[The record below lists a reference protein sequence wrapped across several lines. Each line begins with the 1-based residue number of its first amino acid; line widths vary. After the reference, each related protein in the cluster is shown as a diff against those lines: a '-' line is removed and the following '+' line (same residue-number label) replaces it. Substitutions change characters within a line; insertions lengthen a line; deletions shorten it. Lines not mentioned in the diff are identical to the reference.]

1 MEGDEC
7 RGEEETLQLESW
19 NEDEFGRGRRLGA
32 GEEDDFKGGRYKDL
46 LKDWEDEA
54 KIEGEGQEDY
64 DEGNEDLDGR
74 VQEQA
79 DEGFGEE
86 DHGWWERAKAM
97 RESLDMLFEDSEEEE
112 NTQEVDDGFEDDEEA
127 DKELKNEREDEWNG
141 ERPR

>member
-1 MEGDEC
+1 MQ
-7 RGEEETLQLESW
+7 GEEETLQLESW

-46 LKDWEDEA
+46 LKDWEDPDNET
-54 KIEGEGQEDY
+54 KMEGQGEGQEDY

-86 DHGWWERAKAM
+86 DHGRWERAKAM
-97 RESLDMLFEDSEEEE
+97 RES
-112 NTQEVDDGFEDDEEA
+112 
-127 DKELKNEREDEWNG
+127 
-141 ERPR
+141 